1 MYDTDENENNGSDLS
16 SEEVNITQEVLLSP
30 LTQCPYS
37 ISPSMSRSRKT
48 SKKKHLNITELLDKR
63 SKERTQLMTE
73 ICSKKKNI

>member
-37 ISPSMSRSRKT
+37 ISPSMSRLRKT